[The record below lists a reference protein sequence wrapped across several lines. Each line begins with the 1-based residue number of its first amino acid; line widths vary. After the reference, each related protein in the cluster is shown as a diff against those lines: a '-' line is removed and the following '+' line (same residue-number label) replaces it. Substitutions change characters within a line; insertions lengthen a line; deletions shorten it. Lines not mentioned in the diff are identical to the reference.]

1 MQEYRAFIL
10 GPDGRVQD
18 FVNLICENESEAIKA
33 AKQLVDGR
41 NVELWQRDRQI
52 ERFNRPR

>member
-1 MQEYRAFIL
+1 MARA
-10 GPDGRVQD
+10 G

-33 AKQLVDGR
+33 VKQLVDGR
-41 NVELWQRDRQI
+41 DVELGQRDRQI